1 MSPVRS
7 TTFPAFGSTGVV
19 VTSAPGRLEDATAIV
34 QIEVADIDLA
44 CSRFRPDSDISRVN
58 ELAGRWTHV
67 SELFMHALEVALDA
81 ARVTDGAVDPTVGG
95 ALVRIGYDRDF
106 AQIGSDGFPVEGV
119 PASGWQR
126 VDIDEGRSCVRIP
139 EGTLLDLGAT
149 AKALTADRA
158 AMRAATTIGCGVMVS
173 LGGDVA
179 VHGTP
184 PPGGWTIG
192 FADDHSAHAEPGQT
206 IAVRSGG
213 VATSST
219 TVRRWS
225 RGGNAMHHVLDPRTG
240 LPALE
245 VWRTVSVAA
254 ASCVGANTAS
264 TAALILGDGAPAWLE
279 HRRLPARLVALD
291 GAVVRLNGWPQE
303 RAA

>member
-1 MSPVRS
+1 
-7 TTFPAFGSTGVV
+7 V
-19 VTSAPGRLEDATAIV
+19 VTSVFDRLEDATAIV
-34 QIEVADIDLA
+34 QVDVSEIDLA
-44 CSRFRPDSDISRVN
+44 CSRFRPDSDLSRVN
-58 ELAGRWTHV
+58 GSAGRWTHV
-67 SELFMHALEVALDA
+67 SKLFVHALRVALDA
-81 ARVTDGAVDPTVGG
+81 ARGTDGAVDPSVGG
-95 ALVRIGYDRDF
+95 ALARLGYDRDF
-106 AQIGSDGFPVEGV
+106 AQIRSSDFPVEGV

-126 VDIDEGRSCVRIP
+126 VDIDAGRSCVRIP

-158 AMRAATTIGCGVMVS
+158 SMRAATTVGCGVMVS

-179 VHGTP
+179 VHGAP
-184 PPGGWTIG
+184 PPGGWTVG
-192 FADDHSAHAEPGQT
+192 FADDHSEQAEPGQT
-206 IAVRSGG
+206 IAIRSGG

-225 RGGNAMHHVLDPRTG
+225 RGGRAIHHVLDPRTG

-254 ASCVGANTAS
+254 ASCVWANTAS
-264 TAALILGDGAPAWLE
+264 TAALIMGAEAPAWLE

-291 GAVVRLNGWPQE
+291 GTVVRLNEWPQGS
-303 RAA
+303 AA